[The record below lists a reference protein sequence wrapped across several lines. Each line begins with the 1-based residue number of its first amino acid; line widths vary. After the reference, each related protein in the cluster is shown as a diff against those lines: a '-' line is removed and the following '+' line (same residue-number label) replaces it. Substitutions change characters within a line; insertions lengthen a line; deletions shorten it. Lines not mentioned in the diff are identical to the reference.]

1 MTALSA
7 SNLSALAQP
16 IYGLRWQSAL
26 AREMDVAVRTV
37 QRWARD
43 GIDRPATADA
53 VRRFLEERARAII
66 PAPPEGVD
74 RDNAAYDMVRPR
86 IDALVR
92 TAEAAGW
99 HPAEVL
105 TGAICATA
113 DLMREGAGAA
123 AAIETVKSV
132 LESLK
137 SQRDT

>member
-1 MTALSA
+1 MTPAE
-7 SNLSALAQP
+7 LSALAQRT
-16 IYGLRWQSAL
+16 YGPRWQSAL

-74 RDNAAYDMVRPR
+74 RDDAAYDMVRPH
-86 IDALVR
+86 IEALVR
-92 TAEAAGW
+92 AAEAAGW

-105 TGAICATA
+105 TAVMCSTA
-113 DLMREGAGAA
+113 DLMREGAGTAA
-123 AAIETVKSV
+123 ALETVKGV
-132 LESLK
+132 IDTLK

>member
-1 MTALSA
+1 MTPAE
-7 SNLSALAQP
+7 LSALAQRT
-16 IYGLRWQSAL
+16 YGPRWQSAL

-74 RDNAAYDMVRPR
+74 RDDAAYDMVRPHLE
-86 IDALVR
+86 ALVR
-92 TAEAAGW
+92 AAEATGW

-113 DLMREGAGAA
+113 DLMREGAGSA
-123 AAIETVKSV
+123 AAIDTVKGV
-132 LESLK
+132 LAALK